1 MPNHSHEAKVSGTHL
16 VSFPALDIAAEC
28 IKMPGQTSVWS
39 KAAAKYVCAKDA
51 EYERAVA
58 EHTPTI
64 AAAHPPINPAF
75 KLVFLTS
82 VGGTV
87 LFIAICAA
95 IHWATGGAV
104 PPTTQKFVDGLF
116 SMAQIGFGA
125 IVGLLGGQVLRGV
138 DLHPN

>member
-1 MPNHSHEAKVSGTHL
+1 MVMT
-16 VSFPALDIAAEC
+16 DIVAEC
-28 IKMPGQTSVWS
+28 VKMPGRTSVWS
-39 KAAAKYVCAKDA
+39 KTAGKYVCAKDA
-51 EYERAVA
+51 EYEQAVA

-64 AAAHPPINPAF
+64 AAAHPPINAAF

-87 LFIAICAA
+87 FFIAICVAV
-95 IHWATGGAV
+95 HWVTGGV
-104 PPTTQKFVDGLF
+104 MPTATEKFVDGLF

-138 DLHPN
+138 DLQPT